1 MAGPRRKGR
10 SLALQALYELDCARH
25 KPDDVLLRLAE
36 EQEFP
41 EDVVAFARE
50 LVKGV
55 IENRPRIDNIIA
67 RYAPAFPVDQIA
79 IIDRNVLRLAI
90 FEVLLD
96 NKVPMKAAINEAVD
110 LAKAFG
116 SDSSPKFVN
125 GVLGSVV
132 AEVSR

>member
-10 SLALQALYELDCARH
+10 SLALQALYELDSTGH

-36 EQEFP
+36 ELESP
-41 EDVVAFARE
+41 KDVVAFANE
-50 LVKGV
+50 LIKGV
-55 IENRPRIDNIIA
+55 IENRPRIDHLIA